1 MKPNNLISDPLW
13 GLFVPYTQKHDFFQN
28 DFTQLSAF
36 MLSSQKKKKK
46 KNQNNSIYQFVIKP
60 KKLILGPT
68 NPVQGF
74 PK

>member
-1 MKPNNLISDPLW
+1 MKPNNLISDPFW

-46 KNQNNSIYQFVIKP
+46 KIRIIPS
-60 KKLILGPT
+60 T
-68 NPVQGF
+68 NLL
-74 PK
+74 